1 MILNAS
7 KGEGLVWLGIPADDF
22 AAAVRFFGETLG
34 LDVASDEGNTL
45 EPSGR
50 ERRQDPAV
58 CPEAP
63 LFGHYRSRK
72 PVSARPGARR
82 SGPQRRQDIRLAR
95 IGRCLDVA
103 QVPVTW
109 WERP

>member
-1 MILNAS
+1 MILNANE
-7 KGEGLVWLGIPADDF
+7 GEGLVWLGIPADDF
-22 AAAVRFFGETLG
+22 AAAVQFFSETPG
-34 LDVASDEGNTL
+34 LDVAFGEGNTV

-72 PVSARPGARR
+72 PVSSRPGARR
-82 SGPQRRQDIRLAR
+82 SVRSGVEISGEHSVGRR
-95 IGRCLDVA
+95 LDVA